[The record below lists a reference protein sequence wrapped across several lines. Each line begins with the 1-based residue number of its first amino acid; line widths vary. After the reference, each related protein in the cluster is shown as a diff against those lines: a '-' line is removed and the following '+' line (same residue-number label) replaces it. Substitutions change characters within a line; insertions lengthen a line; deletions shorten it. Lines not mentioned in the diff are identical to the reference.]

1 MVGAAGLLSLGDQ
14 GYGDELLAGLWLT
27 VRVAVFGYAIS
38 LVLGLLVSTAAL
50 SSWRA
55 ARAFW
60 RVYASVFMGVPS
72 IVVIFFL
79 YYNGPALVRALTEPF
94 GAGAPNVSPYLAG
107 IAGLG
112 LVYASYVGEVVR
124 GAVAN
129 VPRGQ
134 FEAARALA
142 LPRLVSWRKVIG
154 PQVLRLALPGLVNVW
169 MVLLKDVALVSLVG
183 LADVIR
189 MADIA
194 AGVTKQ
200 PFLFY
205 TVAGLLFIAI
215 AALSTWVAEALERR
229 LRRGHDLPGASP
241 S

>member
-1 MVGAAGLLSLGDQ
+1 MADAAGLLSFGDQ
-14 GYGDELLAGLWLT
+14 GYGDELLVGLWLT

-38 LVLGLLVSTAAL
+38 LVLGLLVSAFAL

-55 ARAFW
+55 ARVFW

-72 IVVIFFL
+72 IVVIFIL
-79 YYNGPALVRALTEPF
+79 YYNGPALAKMLTEPF
-94 GAGAPNVSPYLAG
+94 GGGGLEVSPYVAG

-112 LVYASYVGEVVR
+112 LVYASYVGEALR
-124 GAVAN
+124 GAVGN

-142 LPRLVSWRKVIG
+142 LPRLVAWRKIIA

-194 AGVTKQ
+194 AGVTKK

-205 TVAGLLFIAI
+205 TVAGLLFIAV
-215 AALSTWVAEALERR
+215 ATLSTWVAEALERR
-229 LRRGHDLPGASP
+229 LQRGHDLPRAART
-241 S
+241 

>member
-1 MVGAAGLLSLGDQ
+1 MGDAAGLLSLGDG

-27 VRVAVFGYAIS
+27 LRVAVFGYAVS
-38 LVLGLLVSTAAL
+38 LLIGPVLSAAAL
-50 SSWRA
+50 SSSRV
-55 ARAFW
+55 ARVFW

-72 IVVIFFL
+72 IVVIFIL
-79 YYNGPALVRALTEPF
+79 YYNGPFLVSAVTQPLGF
-94 GAGAPNVSPYLAG
+94 GDVEVSPYLAG

-112 LVYASYVGEVVR
+112 FVYASYVGEVLR
-124 GAVAN
+124 GAVGN
-129 VPRGQ
+129 IPRGQ
-134 FEAARALA
+134 FEAVRALA
-142 LPRLVSWRKVIG
+142 LPRIVAWRKVIV

-205 TVAGLLFIAI
+205 TVAGLLFIVI
-215 AALSTWVAEALERR
+215 AAVSTWVAEALERG
-229 LRRGHDLPGASP
+229 LRRGHDLPRTS
-241 S
+241 